1 MMVMMSGILALL
13 GDENYKEQCEQALT
27 YEDKDVV
34 MKDERKPYIETK
46 VLCKHGS
53 HLVTLWKT

>member
-1 MMVMMSGILALL
+1 MNVMMSGILALL

-34 MKDERKPYIETK
+34 MKDERKAYIETK

-53 HLVTLWKT
+53 HLVTL